1 MPTTEQ
7 RDHADDPDSTDPNS
21 LKPDSPK
28 PDSNEQDRTDT
39 GEGAAAQTP
48 PRRWMERAAGFEFTG
63 VVVAMIFAWL
73 SATPSLL
80 PRGPLFQGIVTGASA
95 ALGYSLGVFGAW
107 VVRYMIS
114 RETRWPSP
122 GVRVWAGF
130 GIVAVIGTI
139 AMGIWFSDWQSEIRD
154 IMGVDHLRG
163 WNYPTIAVI
172 AIIVFVFLMAL
183 GRGWAALI
191 RWLGTFSRRFL
202 PPRVARAVAAAIVV
216 LITVFLVNGV
226 IVDYSMRALNG
237 AFAAANNETQADTQP
252 TTSRLR
258 SGGPESLMSWD
269 SLGRQGRT
277 FIGSGPT
284 TEQLAEFNKTPA
296 VEPIRVFAGLD
307 SADDVYD
314 RAELAARELERTGG
328 LKRAVV
334 AIGSTTGSG
343 WINRATVDSIEY
355 MYNGNIAT
363 VSMQYSFLP
372 SWLSFLADQDR
383 ARKAG
388 LALFEAVDERIR
400 ALPLNERP
408 RIVVFG
414 ESLGSFAG
422 EAAFGTIPSITARA
436 DGALFV
442 GPTFSNTVWNDAT
455 ANRDDGSPQWLPIYR
470 DGSKVR
476 FIADPEDLAR
486 PDAPWSDARV
496 VYLQH
501 ASDPI
506 TWWSPRLILN
516 KPDWL
521 KEKRGRDVLASTRWI
536 PFVTFLQVSAD
547 MAISTDVPDGHG
559 HHFLSA
565 IPYAWAQILQ
575 PPGWTPEK
583 TAALVPLLTR
593 S

>member
-1 MPTTEQ
+1 MSATEV
-7 RDHADDPDSTDPNS
+7 RTDHTGGSDDQTPAGADADARTDSTAD
-21 LKPDSPK
+21 
-28 PDSNEQDRTDT
+28 
-39 GEGAAAQTP
+39 AP
-48 PRRWMERAAGFEFTG
+48 PRRRLLSVAGFEFTG
-63 VVVAMIFAWL
+63 VVVAVVFAWL

-80 PRGPLFQGIVTGASA
+80 PRGPLFQGVVTGASA
-95 ALGYSLGVFGAW
+95 AVGYSLGVFAAW
-107 VVRYMIS
+107 VLRYMLS
-114 RETRWPSP
+114 HETRWSSP
-122 GVRVWAGF
+122 GPRVWLVTAV
-130 GIVAVIGTI
+130 IAVIGT
-139 AMGIWFSDWQSEIRD
+139 AAVGVWFSDWQTEIRD
-154 IMGVDHLRG
+154 LMGVDHLTG
-163 WNYPTIAVI
+163 WAYPVIAVV
-172 AIIVFVFLMAL
+172 AIIVSVLLMAV
-183 GRGWAALI
+183 GRGWAALV

-202 PPRVARAVAAAIVV
+202 PPRVARTVAAAIVV

-226 IVDYSMRALNG
+226 LVDYSMRALNG
-237 AFAAANNETQADTQP
+237 AFAAANDETHADTRP

-258 SGGPESLMSWD
+258 SGGPESLVNWD

-277 FIGSGPT
+277 FISNSPT
-284 TEQLAEFNKTPA
+284 TDELAAFNKAPA
-296 VEPIRVFAGLD
+296 VEPIRVFAGLN

-314 RAELAARELERTGG
+314 RAEIAARELERTGG
-328 LKRAVV
+328 LRRAVV
-334 AIGSTTGSG
+334 AIASTTGSG

-355 MYNGNIAT
+355 MYNGNTAT
-363 VSMQYSFLP
+363 VSMQYSYLP
-372 SWLSFLADQDR
+372 SWLSFLSDQDR

-408 RIVVFG
+408 RVVVFG

-442 GPTFSNTVWNDAT
+442 GPTFSNSVWNDAT
-455 ANRDDGSPQWLPIYR
+455 DQRDTGSPQWLPIYR
-470 DGSKVR
+470 DGANVR
-476 FIADPEDLAR
+476 FVADPDDLTR
-486 PDAPWSDARV
+486 PDAAWGDRRV

-506 TWWSPRLILN
+506 SWWSPRLILN

-521 KEKRGRDVLASTRWI
+521 KERRGRDVLGSTRWI

-559 HHFLSA
+559 HHFLAA
-565 IPYAWAQILQ
+565 IPYAWAEILR
-575 PPGWTPEK
+575 PPGWTQAK
-583 TAALVPLLTR
+583 TETLIPLLTR